1 MHRQE
6 TPTGNPSSVMKMGVD
21 NGNSGITDITWFEV
35 EVLKS
40 LIGYTV
46 GDIKF
51 FALTMR
57 DDTEPNY
64 TVLNFFKLAV
74 LLIMEALQSIII

>member
-1 MHRQE
+1 
-6 TPTGNPSSVMKMGVD
+6 MKMGVD
-21 NGNSGITDITWFEV
+21 NGNSGIADYNLGFEV

-64 TVLNFFKLAV
+64 TVTNSFFK
-74 LLIMEALQSIII
+74 SRT

>member
-1 MHRQE
+1 MVIQ
-6 TPTGNPSSVMKMGVD
+6 GDYLG
-21 NGNSGITDITWFEV
+21 FEV

-57 DDTEPNY
+57 DDTE
-64 TVLNFFKLAV
+64 LII
-74 LLIMEALQSIII
+74 LLRILF

>member
-1 MHRQE
+1 MVIQ
-6 TPTGNPSSVMKMGVD
+6 GLL
-21 NGNSGITDITWFEV
+21 IITWFEV

-40 LIGYTV
+40 LIV
-46 GDIKF
+46 QLEILNF

-64 TVLNFFKLAV
+64 TVTNSF
-74 LLIMEALQSIII
+74 

>member
-1 MHRQE
+1 
-6 TPTGNPSSVMKMGVD
+6 MKMGVD
-21 NGNSGITDITWFEV
+21 NGNSGIADYNLGF

-57 DDTEPNY
+57 DDTE
-64 TVLNFFKLAV
+64 LIILLFFFK
-74 LLIMEALQSIII
+74 SRT

>member
-1 MHRQE
+1 MVIQ
-6 TPTGNPSSVMKMGVD
+6 GLL
-21 NGNSGITDITWFEV
+21 IITWFEV

-64 TVLNFFKLAV
+64 TVLIFFKS
-74 LLIMEALQSIII
+74 EQQFF

>member
-1 MHRQE
+1 M
-6 TPTGNPSSVMKMGVD
+6 
-21 NGNSGITDITWFEV
+21 
-35 EVLKS
+35 KS

-64 TVLNFFKLAV
+64 TVTNSFFKSELSSSSDYGAA
-74 LLIMEALQSIII
+74 IDYNI

>member
-1 MHRQE
+1 MVIQ
-6 TPTGNPSSVMKMGVD
+6 GLL
-21 NGNSGITDITWFEV
+21 IITWFEV

-40 LIGYTV
+40 LLGIQLE
-46 GDIKF
+46 ILN

-64 TVLNFFKLAV
+64 TVTNSFFK
-74 LLIMEALQSIII
+74 SRT

>member
-1 MHRQE
+1 
-6 TPTGNPSSVMKMGVD
+6 MKMGVD
-21 NGNSGITDITWFEV
+21 NGNSGIADYNLGFEV

-51 FALTMR
+51 F
-57 DDTEPNY
+57 
-64 TVLNFFKLAV
+64 
-74 LLIMEALQSIII
+74 LL

>member
-1 MHRQE
+1 MVIQ
-6 TPTGNPSSVMKMGVD
+6 GLL
-21 NGNSGITDITWFEV
+21 IITW
-35 EVLKS
+35 VLS
-40 LIGYTV
+40 RSIEIINGYTV

-51 FALTMR
+51 FCFDYA

-64 TVLNFFKLAV
+64 TVTNSFLSQNLAV